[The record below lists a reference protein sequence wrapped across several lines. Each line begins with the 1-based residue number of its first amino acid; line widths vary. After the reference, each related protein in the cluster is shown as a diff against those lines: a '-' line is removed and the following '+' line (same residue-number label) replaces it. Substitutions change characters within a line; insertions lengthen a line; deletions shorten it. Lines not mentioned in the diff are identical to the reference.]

1 MFWTNHPIL
10 KEARKRK
17 EHEEKM
23 KNDNSIQ
30 RPIERIINDLEEA
43 SILSRNMT
51 KEDSKKVEQ
60 ILKEAVPMINQVL
73 NDISKI
79 QRKGNSDE

>member
-17 EHEEKM
+17 EHEEKV

-51 KEDSKKVEQ
+51 KEDSKKVEL
-60 ILKEAVPMINQVL
+60 ILKKAYCNIKAVL
-73 NDISKI
+73 NDISKT
-79 QRKGNSDE
+79 QRRGE